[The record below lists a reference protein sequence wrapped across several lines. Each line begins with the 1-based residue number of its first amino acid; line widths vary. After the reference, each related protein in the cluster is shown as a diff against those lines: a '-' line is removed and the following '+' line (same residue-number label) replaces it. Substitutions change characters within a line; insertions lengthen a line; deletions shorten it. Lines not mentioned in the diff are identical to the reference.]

1 MVSLK
6 NKKMK
11 SKRKFLIKTANP
23 ILTKKELEI
32 FANRGASEKKF
43 NSGIVKFSR
52 LYALNKT

>member
-1 MVSLK
+1 VTVNKK
-6 NKKMK
+6 NKQT
-11 SKRKFLIKTANP
+11 KRKFLVKTANP